1 MDCTGVFS
9 FPPVFFPLGF
19 SSLSFFS
26 SFFLSSFFSVPFY
39 FFACSSCH
47 QGMLDAFFFLPYL
60 RHCCARNTIAAAV
73 KERGV
78 CTDCRVGGQ
87 LKGE

>member
-26 SFFLSSFFSVPFY
+26 SFFLFPLSFLFLSTSLLVLAVIKACLMRFFSSLSPPLLCQEY
-39 FFACSSCH
+39 HSGGGEGA
-47 QGMLDAFFFLPYL
+47 
-60 RHCCARNTIAAAV
+60 
-73 KERGV
+73 KESV
-78 CTDCRVGGQ
+78 QTVEWVGS
-87 LKGE
+87 